1 MKRREIKDLKKLNG
15 VYKQAINACNNVTYA
30 ETQRHF
36 RHLTMK
42 RIDKVNALL
51 NSGK

>member
-1 MKRREIKDLKKLNG
+1 MKRSEIKNLKKLNG
-15 VYKQAINACNNVTYA
+15 VYKQAIDACNNVTYS

-36 RHLTMK
+36 RRLTMK

-51 NSGK
+51 NSDK